1 MRPLIFLLPLL
12 SLVSACDRQSEAP
25 SQDKA
30 AENSAQAIATPAP
43 PAPTGAGLINDFKG
57 TLAPETPFE
66 GPDGRPVKLAEFA
79 GRPVLVNLWATWCAS
94 CVVEMPTL
102 DALAAA
108 RGDTLRVVAISM
120 DIEGRRA
127 VDPFLAK
134 AGLKNLPPYLDKK
147 NDLMLALKADTL
159 PVTILYDSQGREVW
173 RMIGEMDWNS
183 EKAAALIDQAS

>member
-1 MRPLIFLLPLL
+1 MRPVISLLPLL
-12 SLVSACDRQSEAP
+12 SLVCACDRQSEAP
-25 SQDKA
+25 SQAKA
-30 AENSAQAIATPAP
+30 AENAVQAIATPAP
-43 PAPTGAGLINDFKG
+43 EAPTGAGLINDFKG
-57 TLAPETPFE
+57 TLAPETIFE
-66 GPDGRPVKLAEFA
+66 GPDGRPVKLAEFT
-79 GRPVLVNLWATWCAS
+79 GRPLLVNLWATWCAP

-108 RGDTLRVVAISM
+108 RGDKLRVVAISM

-134 AGLKNLPPYLDKK
+134 AGLKNLLPYLDKK

-159 PVTILYDSQGREVW
+159 PVTILFDSQGREVW

-183 EKAAALIDQAS
+183 DKAAALIDQAN